1 MNPSKVTSANKM
13 REDLN
18 MDIDK
23 IDNSSQSQN
32 EPMSQE
38 DKGFNMSVDEKNY
51 SQNKNFDESMSLLSN
66 TNEE

>member
-38 DKGFNMSVDEKNY
+38 DKGFNMSVDEKND